1 MSKYMNNDIIE
12 KIKIHAAEQGEKIA
26 LTCFDSDGAEENISY
41 SKFYQNIMKMKN
53 SLKNNNVK
61 SGQRCMII
69 CEDNEIDYITAL
81 IAVNACGAIAVPV
94 KIDSADYGLDNC
106 SFIAEDSDSDFIIA
120 GKSADI
126 LKDTFHNLN
135 VIDIKF
141 LTDIDLTDES
151 TYDSSY
157 MMILY
162 TSGSTNKPKG
172 VPYKEE
178 TICNILENY
187 GKLNCRNQDSITMC
201 CLPLNH
207 TFALITMVLVSLWT
221 GGRTI
226 LMKPDAFALDPLRW
240 FQNISKYH
248 VTHTGGPNF
257 MLSMLA
263 EASDNVDDKNIDI
276 SCIKSLILGAEFIQ
290 PDTVKKFISAV
301 KAYGFNENSLT
312 VNYGLTETCSSI
324 STTEFKAGMHT
335 VYIDENGEPNN
346 FECGKPVYSV
356 GYMIDGNEVMIIDN
370 ESGKSVENG
379 KIGEVCLS
387 GSSVLENYWNLNS
400 DETFIVIEGKRYFR
414 TGDLGFIVLN
424 HNRKELFIYG
434 RIKEI
439 INIKGENYSPYFIES
454 VTESVIG
461 NAGKAVAFSVPAN
474 HTEEL
479 VVLIEESQK
488 NSDDNRKLLF
498 DRIKSLLIK
507 KLSVCLKSIVFSES
521 GSFIKTQNGKLQ
533 RNKMRN
539 LYINGEWNGTE
550 ITSGINSDEDIRRFI
565 IGFISKY
572 SSVSPENID
581 TSVSMIYLGL
591 NSLLSQLLIAEIQER
606 YGITLSI
613 VDINRYPSID
623 AIAEYVISKS
633 ENKSENILLSAKNTI
648 NDQIPITDVQQAY
661 ITGRNSEIDWG
672 GVSCQYYM
680 ERDIENLDAKQFKT
694 AVRKL
699 MERHESLRTVIMP
712 DFTQKIIEDY
722 NADITFQK
730 AVGDNCDEVL
740 ERTRDEMCNT
750 MLPVDKPMFKIV
762 VSEMDNNI
770 FRIHIQIDMICC
782 DAMSMLIFWNDL
794 KKFYNNEIPAKLSMS
809 FFDCQANADAE
820 KKDNDKQ
827 YWTER
832 LRDFPS
838 APELPWNP
846 KADKIST
853 GAFSRH
859 ALFID
864 NEEWNKFEKLTEELG
879 ITPTVACL
887 TLFAET
893 LSAFGAGAEFVISLT
908 TLGRKPISKDI
919 YNVIGD
925 FTKLMM
931 FAVKCKRK
939 SLLENAIS
947 IQSDIMTDLEHTDF
961 TSIDIVRELER
972 GENEIYP
979 VVFTSLLGMEKIVG
993 RQSPFSPDSFSQSS
1007 TPQVILDNQLLP
1019 AENGI
1024 IVCWDAIEKAFADGI
1039 LDKMFEVYSGL
1050 IEKAFDK
1057 EFWTKEIRD
1066 LRPDH
1071 DKEIQNKANSTVDTS
1086 IPFINMAERFISQ
1099 AEANPDRRAIVH
1111 NGISYSYSDL
1121 KKRAD
1126 QISEMLQD
1134 NNIYAGDRVMI
1145 QMHKSFDLIAAI
1157 VGTVQYGAAYLPMPY
1172 DQPQSRQSEIYKKS
1186 GAKCIIADDGNEIAE
1201 EIPLLTMKE
1210 ADKKSGIWNRNKID
1224 SNQLAYIIY
1233 TSGSTG
1239 TPKGVAIRHNSA
1251 MNTIL
1256 AVNKYLNLN
1265 ENDCLIGL
1273 SSVSFDLS
1281 VYDIFGAFTAGAS
1294 LLVPT
1299 EAERIDPACWINL
1312 CETNNVTIWNTVP
1325 ALMDIL
1331 LDYCIAMN
1339 KVPSGLKI
1347 KNIIL
1352 SGDWIPMEL
1361 FGKLKKVIPDANFTS
1376 MGGATEASIWSN
1388 YFTVKE
1394 IKDNWVSIPYGYPL
1408 PNQFFHV
1415 IDDFD
1420 RLCPCGVSGKL
1431 YIGGRGVADSYYN
1444 EKELTEKAFI
1454 IHPDTGERLYNTG
1467 DYGRYDKNGCLIF
1480 MGRKDTQV
1488 KINGYRIELGEIQN
1502 ALDKI
1507 GYESNTVIVADDGNS
1522 GKKLI
1527 AFVKTSDT
1535 LGEADIKNSVSE
1547 YLPRYFVPDR
1557 IIAVED
1563 MPITANGKI
1572 DKKSLLAHYQK
1583 IRRNQNSIMENN
1595 DYLSENDIMV
1605 LELLKKELNIPQ
1617 LSSDDSF
1624 MGLGINSLSLIKLS
1638 SSLETAFGHRDN
1650 INNIIRYKKVSD
1662 FLDYYRNTNIDD
1674 IQKKINEENAEN
1686 LRNAMELAKKDP
1698 LYNHPVMQIIREEL
1712 QMINVSPDDQLVNLG
1727 LSSLS
1732 VIRIANKLESLYS
1745 CRPSVNEM
1753 LSYQVVR
1760 DLIEFYDNV
1769 NDKSIAEI
1777 QRKIDEENAERLK
1790 TEYELAKTD
1799 PMYNHPV
1806 MKIIRE
1812 ELQTLKI
1819 SPDDQLVNLG
1829 LSSLSVIRIANKLE
1843 GYYGRRPSV
1852 HEMLRYQ
1859 KVNDI
1864 IVFYD
1869 QPDNEGMNTGNDDS
1883 ENDKVDFEN
1892 MPVVLRCICEVLNVH
1907 NVNPSDSLSGL
1918 GISSLEIIRIAN
1930 KLEAAYGKRPS
1941 VQELAEMSSIQEL
1954 MDYYN
1959 GTEIKEQEETQED
1972 IDRKTAISLYNQC
1985 RDSDIIIWPENGKL
1999 RFKAPQGSLTPEFKK
2014 KLSDNKEI
2022 LLQYLSEKDSVTSQ
2036 DLTPLQMA
2044 YVIGRQNQ
2052 YVLGDITAHYYV
2064 EYNAENLNIT
2074 ALQDAV
2080 NELIIKNEILRTII
2094 TPEGRMNVYKTNP
2107 GYTVEVIECN
2117 ENNIP
2122 EKDLRTEM
2130 KDHPFILGE
2139 WPMFDIKV
2147 TKYNNKECRVHIG
2160 IDCLILDGWSI
2171 NMFLKQLISA
2181 YVGNPVEVT
2190 DYTFRLYLEEE
2201 RQWLRNKQY
2210 HRESQKYWISQIDKL
2225 PPAPHLPLKNKLEDI
2240 KKPSFRRKQFLMSE
2254 EYTFSFFQKLKK
2266 YDLTP
2271 SAALCTAYMMSLSK
2285 YSENPDV
2292 TLNLTMF
2299 NRQPIHQD
2307 VQQVL
2312 GDFTNIALIGYR
2324 ASDEKISFIERT
2336 APVSKELWNAIEY
2349 RSFNVINL
2357 LGQLAENYNDVIA
2370 APYVFTSL
2378 LDKEGEKGGDIMKKV
2393 GFTEIFAQTQTPQV
2407 VLDHQLYLT
2416 NGRLFLVLDYV
2427 DQAFDDDM
2435 LSAMFKDYTDRVAK
2449 LASNENWEEIYD

>member
-1 MSKYMNNDIIE
+1 MNRKNCFIE
-12 KIKIHAAEQGEKIA
+12 KIKIYAAEQGEKTA

-41 SKFYQNIMKMKN
+41 SGFYQNIIKMKN
-53 SLKNNNVK
+53 ALKNNNVQ
-61 SGQRCMII
+61 SGQRCIVI
-69 CEDNEIDYITAL
+69 YEDNEIDYITAL
-81 IAVNACGAIAVPV
+81 IAVNACGAVAVPV
-94 KIDSADYGLDNC
+94 KIGSADYEFTNC
-106 SFIAEDSDSDFIIA
+106 RFIAEDTDSDFIIA
-120 GKSADI
+120 GKSACI
-126 LKDTFHNLN
+126 LKDMFSNIN
-135 VIDIKF
+135 VINVKS
-141 LTDIDLTDES
+141 LTATDAIDDSVT
-151 TYDSSY
+151 DSSY

-162 TSGSTNKPKG
+162 TSGSTDKPKG
-172 VPYKEE
+172 IPYK
-178 TICNILENY
+178 TKNICNLLENY
-187 GKLNCRNQDSITMC
+187 GKLNNRNKNSVTMC

-207 TFALITMVLVSLWT
+207 TFALITMVFVSLWT

-226 LMKPDAFALDPLRW
+226 LIKPDTFALNPVIW
-240 FQNISKYH
+240 FKNISEYR
-248 VTHTGGPNF
+248 VTHTGCPNF

-263 EASDNVDDKNIDI
+263 ETANNIDNSI
-276 SCIKSLILGAEFIQ
+276 DINCLESLIIAAEFIQ
-290 PDTVKKFISAV
+290 PDTVKKFTSAV
-301 KAYGFNENSLT
+301 SAYGFNENSLMA
-312 VNYGLTETCSSI
+312 NYGLTETCSSI

-335 VYIDENGEPNN
+335 AYINENGELN
-346 FECGKPVYSV
+346 ESGDGKPVYSV
-356 GYMIDGNEVMIIDN
+356 GHMIDGNEVIIIDTEN
-370 ESGKSVENG
+370 GKPVENG

-387 GSSVLENYWNLNS
+387 GSSVLENYWKFNA
-400 DETFIVIEGKRYFR
+400 DESFIVTGEKRYFK
-414 TGDLGFIVLN
+414 TGDLGFVLN
-424 HNRKELFIYG
+424 HGKDELFIYG

-454 VTESVIG
+454 VAESVTG
-461 NAGKAVAFSVPAN
+461 NSGKAVAFSVPSN

-479 VVLIEESQK
+479 VILIEESQK
-488 NSDDNRKLLF
+488 ISDDDRKLLF
-498 DRIKSLLIK
+498 DKIKSLLVK
-507 KLSVCLKSIVFSES
+507 KLSVSLKSVVFSES
-521 GSFIKTQNGKLQ
+521 DSFIKTQNGKLQ

-539 LYINGEWNGTE
+539 LYMNGEWNGTE
-550 ITSGINSDEDIRRFI
+550 ITSGVNSDEDIKEFI

-572 SSVSPENID
+572 SSITPEKID
-581 TSVSMIYLGL
+581 TSVPMVYLGL
-591 NSLLSQLLIAEIQER
+591 NSLLSQLLIAEIKEH
-606 YGITLSI
+606 YGINLSV
-613 VDINRYPSID
+613 VDINQSID
-623 AIAEYVISKS
+623 AISEYVTSKS
-633 ENKSENILLSAKNTI
+633 DIVSENILSSAKKTT
-648 NDQIPITDVQQAY
+648 DDKIPLTDVQQAY
-661 ITGRNSEIDWG
+661 ITGRNAEIDWG
-672 GVSCQYYM
+672 GVPCQCYI
-680 ERDIENLDAKQFKT
+680 ERDIKNLDIEQFKI
-694 AVRKL
+694 AVKKL
-699 MERHESLRTVIMP
+699 MERHESLHTVIMP

-730 AVGDNCDEVL
+730 AVGDSCNEIL
-740 ERTRDEMCNT
+740 EHTRNEMCNT
-750 MLPVDKPMFKIV
+750 MLPVNKPMFKIV
-762 VSEMDNNI
+762 ISEMNNNI

-782 DAMSMLIFWNDL
+782 DAMSIFIFWNDL
-794 KKFYNNEIPAKLSMS
+794 KKFYNNETPDKLSLD
-809 FFDCQANADAE
+809 FFDYQTNYDIE
-820 KKDNDKQ
+820 KKEKDKQ
-827 YWTER
+827 YWTEK
-832 LRDFPS
+832 LKNFPS

-846 KADKIST
+846 KADKVSA
-853 GAFSRH
+853 GAFSRRQF
-859 ALFID
+859 FID
-864 NEEWNKFEKLTEELG
+864 NEKWNSFERLMEELG
-879 ITPTVACL
+879 ITPTVAFL

-893 LSAFGAGAEFVISLT
+893 LSAFGAGAEFVLSLT

-931 FAVKCKRK
+931 FAVRCKRK
-939 SLLENAIS
+939 SLLENALS
-947 IQSDIMTDLEHTDF
+947 IQFDIMTDLEHTDF
-961 TSIDIVRELER
+961 TSIDIARELER
-972 GENEIYP
+972 EESEIYP
-979 VVFTSLLGMEKIVG
+979 VVFTSLLGMEKIIG
-993 RQSPFSPDSFSQSS
+993 QESPFSPDSFSQSS

-1019 AENGI
+1019 TENGI

-1066 LRPDH
+1066 LRPDY
-1071 DKEIQNKANSTVDTS
+1071 DRKIQNSMNNTVDTS
-1086 IPFINMAERFISQ
+1086 IPFMNMTEGFISQ
-1099 AEANPDRRAIVH
+1099 AETNPDRTAVIH
-1111 NGISYSYSDL
+1111 NGINYSYSDL
-1121 KKRAD
+1121 RKRAD

-1134 NNIYAGDRVMI
+1134 NNVAVGDRVMI

-1157 VGTVQYGAAYLPMPY
+1157 VGTVQYGAVYLPMPY
-1172 DQPQSRQSEIYKKS
+1172 DQPQSRQSEIYRKS
-1186 GAKCIIADDGNEIAE
+1186 GAKCIIADNENEISK
-1201 EIPLLTMKE
+1201 EIPLLTTKD
-1210 ADKKSGIWNRNKID
+1210 ADKKSGLWNRNKTD

-1256 AVNKYLNLN
+1256 SVNKYLNLN

-1299 EAERIDPACWINL
+1299 EAERIDPACWITL

-1339 KVPSGLKI
+1339 KVPSRLKI
-1347 KNIIL
+1347 RNVIL

-1361 FGKLKKVIPDANFTS
+1361 FGKFKKVISGANLTS

-1388 YFTVKE
+1388 YFPVKE

-1408 PNQFFHV
+1408 PNQIFHV

-1431 YIGGRGVADSYYN
+1431 YIGGRGIADSYYN
-1444 EKELTEKAFI
+1444 EKELTENAFI

-1467 DYGRYDKNGCLIF
+1467 DYGRYDENGCLIF

-1507 GYESNTVIVADDGNS
+1507 GYENNTVIVTDDGNG

-1535 LGEADIKNSVSE
+1535 FNEADIKNSVSE
-1547 YLPRYFVPDR
+1547 HLPRYFIPDR
-1557 IIAVED
+1557 IIAVND

-1572 DKKSLLAHYQK
+1572 DKKSLLTHYQK
-1583 IRRNQNSIMENN
+1583 ISRNQNNITEN
-1595 DYLSENDIMV
+1595 DDFLSENDIMI
-1605 LELLKKELNIPQ
+1605 LELLKKEFNIPQ
-1617 LSSDDSF
+1617 LSSNDSL
-1624 MGLGINSLSLIKLS
+1624 MGLGITSLSLIKLS
-1638 SSLETAFGHRDN
+1638 STLETAFGYRDN

-1662 FLDYYRNTNIDD
+1662 FLNYYKNTNIDD
-1674 IQKKINEENAEN
+1674 IQKKIDEENAEN
-1686 LRNAMELAKKDP
+1686 LRNAIELAKKDP

-1712 QMINVSPDDQLVNLG
+1712 QMINISPDDQLVNLG

-1732 VIRIANKLESLYS
+1732 VIRIANKLENLYS

-1753 LSYQVVR
+1753 LSYQIVR

-1790 TEYELAKTD
+1790 TEYELAKSD

-1812 ELQTLKI
+1812 ELQILKI

-1843 GYYGRRPSV
+1843 SHYGRRPSV

-1864 IVFYD
+1864 IDFYD
-1869 QPDNEGMNTGNDDS
+1869 NTDIDSMNSMTDTENNEA
-1883 ENDKVDFEN
+1883 EFEN
-1892 MPVVLRCICEVLNVH
+1892 MPVVLKCICEVLNVR
-1907 NVNPSDSLSGL
+1907 NINPADSFSGL

-1930 KLEAAYGKRPS
+1930 KLESIYEKRPS

-1954 MDYYN
+1954 IDYYD
-1959 GTEIKEQEETQED
+1959 GTEIREQEETQED
-1972 IDRKTAISLYNQC
+1972 IDRKTAISLYNHC
-1985 RDSDIIIWPENGKL
+1985 RDSDIIIWPEDGKL
-1999 RFKAPQGSLTPEFKK
+1999 RFKAPHGSLTPEFKK

-2022 LLQYLSEKDSVTSQ
+2022 LLQYLSERDSVTSQ

-2064 EYNAENLNIT
+2064 EYSAENLNIT

-2080 NELIIKNEILRTII
+2080 NELIIKNEILRTVI

-2107 GYTVEVIECN
+2107 GYTVEIVECD

-2122 EKDLRTEM
+2122 ERDLRTEM
-2130 KDHPFILGE
+2130 KDHQFILGE
-2139 WPMFDIKV
+2139 WSMFDIKV
-2147 TKYNNKECRVHIG
+2147 TKYNNNEYRIHIG

-2210 HRESQKYWISQIDKL
+2210 HRESQKYWTSQIDKL
-2225 PPAPHLPLKNKLEDI
+2225 PPAPHLPLKNRLEDI
-2240 KKPSFRRKQFLMSE
+2240 KKPSFKRKQFLMSE

-2271 SAALCTAYMMSLSK
+2271 STALCTAYMMSLSK

-2299 NRQPIHQD
+2299 NRQPIHPD

-2312 GDFTNIALIGYR
+2312 GDFTNIALIGYH
-2324 ASDEKISFIERT
+2324 ASDKKISFIEHT

-2416 NGRLFLVLDYV
+2416 NGRLLLVLDYV
-2427 DQAFDDDM
+2427 EQAFDDNM
-2435 LSAMFKDYTDRVAK
+2435 LSAIFKDYTDRVER
-2449 LASNENWEEIYD
+2449 LAANENWEEIYD